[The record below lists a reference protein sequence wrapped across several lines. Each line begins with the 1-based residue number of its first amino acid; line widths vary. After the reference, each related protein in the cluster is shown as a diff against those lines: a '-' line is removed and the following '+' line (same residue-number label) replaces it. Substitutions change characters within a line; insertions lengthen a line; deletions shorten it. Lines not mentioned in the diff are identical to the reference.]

1 MRIIQCS
8 LSMFHLTRYSAGDQD
23 AEKKKA
29 EEEIQGLK
37 RSILERDLKICKF
50 VDVTLDEAK

>member
-1 MRIIQCS
+1 
-8 LSMFHLTRYSAGDQD
+8 MFHLTCYSAGDQE

-37 RSILERDLKICKF
+37 KSILERDVKICKF
-50 VDVTLDEAK
+50 VDVTIEETK

>member
-1 MRIIQCS
+1 
-8 LSMFHLTRYSAGDQD
+8 MFHLACYSAGDQG

-37 RSILERDLKICKF
+37 KSILERDLKICKF
-50 VDVTLDEAK
+50 VDVNMDEAK